1 MLFIKQVKEENFLSG
16 DLHCHTRLSNGSIGI
31 DDIIALAKMNAVEVL
46 AITDHDCLAG
56 NVRAKII
63 GDRNDIKII
72 PGVELSATDEVTDE
86 TVYILCYLAD
96 FPDRLEGLCQKN
108 NLARKRASQY
118 MMIKAAQRYPVS
130 AELIKKCAA
139 GSTNLYP
146 EHIMHALMDCG
157 LTDKIHGELWNS
169 LFSEESVNNIFVK
182 PRFASLGEVMEGIHS
197 AGGIAVLSNP
207 VSYKDETLIPRL
219 MEMGLDGIEVWHPD
233 ASEEDSKKL
242 YAFAKKNRLLMTGG
256 TAFCGMY
263 NKNNVTIGA
272 VSTPKT
278 QLSELMS
285 YKSKL
290 KRLAKKQALAAQ
302 E

>member
-1 MLFIKQVKEENFLSG
+1 MYKCTVKEEIFLSG
-16 DLHCHTRLSNGSIGI
+16 DLHCHTRLSSGSMGI
-31 DDIIALAKMNAVEVL
+31 DDIIALAKMNSVEVL
-46 AITDHDCLAG
+46 AITDRDCLAG

-63 GDRNDIKII
+63 GDRNSIKII
-72 PGVELSATDEVTDE
+72 PGVELSATDEVSDE
-86 TVYILCYLAD
+86 TVYVLCYQAD
-96 FPDRLEGLCQKN
+96 YPDRLEGLCQKN

-157 LTDKIHGELWNS
+157 IADKIHGELWDS
-169 LFSEESVNNIFVK
+169 LFSEDSANNIFVK
-182 PRFASLGEVMEGIHS
+182 PRFASLGEVMEGIHA
-197 AGGIAVLSNP
+197 AGGIAVLANP
-207 VSYKDETLIPRL
+207 LSYKDETLLPRL

-233 ASEEDSKKL
+233 ISEEDSKKL
-242 YAFAKKNRLLMTGG
+242 YSFAKKNRLLMTGG
-256 TAFCGMY
+256 TSFAGMY
-263 NKNNVTIGA
+263 NKNTVTIGA

-278 QLSELMS
+278 QLSELLS

-290 KRLAKKQALAAQ
+290 KRLAKKQAMAQ
-302 E
+302 QEE

>member
-1 MLFIKQVKEENFLSG
+1 MSG
-16 DLHCHTRLSNGSIGI
+16 DLHCHTRLSNGSLGI
-31 DDIIALAKMNAVEVL
+31 DDIIALAKLNNVEVL

-56 NVRAKII
+56 NVRAKLI
-63 GDRNDIKII
+63 GDRNDIKIV
-72 PGVELSATDEVTDE
+72 PGVELSATDECSNE
-86 TVYILCYLAD
+86 TVYILCYCAD
-96 FPDRLEGLCQKN
+96 SPDRLEGLCQKN

-157 LTDKIHGELWNS
+157 LTDKIHGELWDS
-169 LFSEESVNNIFVK
+169 LFSEDSANNIFVK
-182 PRFASLGEVMEGIHS
+182 PRFVPVEEVIEGIHA
-197 AGGIAVLSNP
+197 AGGIAVLATP
-207 VSYKDETLIPRL
+207 LSYKDETLLPRL

-233 ASEEDSKKL
+233 VSEEDSKKL
-242 YAFAKKNRLLMTGG
+242 YSFAKKNHLLMTGG
-256 TAFCGMY
+256 TSFCGMY
-263 NKNNVTIGA
+263 NKSNVTLGA

-278 QLSELMS
+278 QLSELLS

-290 KRLAKKQALAAQ
+290 KRLAKKQAMAEQ